1 MRVIFLDVDG
11 VLNHDSSMELTK
23 DYWTKPEP
31 YLIQKLKKIVD
42 KTDAKLV
49 LSSDWR
55 LDRDDEEE
63 DFHYF
68 TLVRMLYEYDMG
80 LWDFTPFL
88 GNVSRGTEISEYLS
102 EHEDEIESFVI
113 LDDRCDME
121 PVKDRLVRTDHSVG
135 LTDEDVLEAINML
148 LDN

>member
-1 MRVIFLDVDG
+1 MRGRCLDIDG

-55 LDRDDEEE
+55 LDRDDDEE

-68 TLVRMLYEYDMG
+68 TLVRMLYENDMG

-121 PVKDRLVRTDHSVG
+121 PVKDRLVRTDPSVG

>member
-121 PVKDRLVRTDHSVG
+121 PVKDRLVRTDPSVG